1 METKLLS
8 EKYADKIDGVLH
20 CYDRILI
27 SGNLQPFCY
36 AAGMAGYLRAQG
48 IRLFDYTE
56 FAKPLREEIRVNAE
70 TVAQVHQLKIEF
82 IRKKT
87 FRKEDR
93 VQAILKKR
101 GNAPGLVH
109 IFSAME
115 PCASYQPWHDK
126 ATGKT
131 MLKYTEAKCL
141 HYYFYFLD
149 QDFGLC
155 YLRVPTWCPFRLQ
168 FYCNG
173 HGWLA
178 AQLTR
183 KGIGYTLHDNAFLHL
198 SDYATANRLADQF
211 DAPTLHAKLDQWA
224 AQYCPVAQR
233 LQLTYHW
240 NVWQAEYATDVIFK
254 QRADLQALYPPLLE
268 TLIHTVKPDNIATF
282 LGRKLHGNFQG
293 EVGSRFNIRVMGT
306 RLKHQ
311 LGAAALKVYDKFGQ
325 ILRIETTTTDVTDFR
340 QYREVHHRDG
350 TTEKKWA
357 PMKKTIYSLAPLRDC
372 LRAANRRYLEFLSA
386 IETPEV
392 GVQCLTQV
400 TETKAENDHRY
411 KGFNLLAEKDAALL
425 RVLLRGEFAISG
437 MTSRALHALFPEK
450 TTGQISRL
458 LKRLRVHGLLKKIGH
473 HYKYYLTNLGRQ
485 IATMALKLREM
496 HIIPALAQPIAA

>member
-8 EKYADKIDGVLH
+8 EKYADKMDGVLN

-48 IRLFDYTE
+48 IRLFDYAL
-56 FAKPLREEIRVNAE
+56 FAQPHREEIRLNAE
-70 TVAQVHQLKIEF
+70 ALAQAHQLKIEF

-101 GNAPGLVH
+101 GHAPGLVH

-115 PCASYQPWHDK
+115 PCASYQPWYDK
-126 ATGKT
+126 ATGQT
-131 MLKYTEAKCL
+131 RLKYTDSKCL

-149 QDFGLC
+149 EDLGLC
-155 YLRVPTWCPFRLQ
+155 YVRVPTWCPFRLQ
-168 FYCNG
+168 VYCNG
-173 HGWLA
+173 HAWLA
-178 AQLTR
+178 SQLTR
-183 KGIGYTLHDNAFLHL
+183 QGIAYTLRDNAFLHIA
-198 SDYATANRLADQF
+198 DYATANRLADQF
-211 DAPTLHAKLDQWA
+211 DPQVLHTKLDQFA

-233 LQLTYHW
+233 LGLTYHW
-240 NVWQAEYATDVIFK
+240 NLWQAEYATDLIFK
-254 QRADLQALYPPLLE
+254 QRADVQAFYPRLLE
-268 TLIHTVKPDNIATF
+268 TLIHTVKPENIATF

-293 EVGSRFNIRVMGT
+293 EVGSRFNVRMMGT

-311 LGAAALKVYDKFGQ
+311 MDAATLKLYDKFGQ
-325 ILRIETTTTDVTDFR
+325 VLRIETTTTDLTFFR
-340 QYREVHHRDG
+340 HYREVQHRDG
-350 TTEKKWA
+350 TTETKWA
-357 PMKKTIYSLAPLRDC
+357 PMKKAIYSLAPLREC
-372 LRAANRRYLEFLSA
+372 LCAANRRYLEFLSA
-386 IETPEV
+386 IETPDV
-392 GVQCLTQV
+392 GVQCLAQV

-411 KGFNLLAEKDAALL
+411 KGFNLLAEEDATLFRA
-425 RVLLRGEFAISG
+425 LLRGEFAISG
-437 MTSRALHALFPEK
+437 MTSRALHVLFPEK

-458 LKRLRVHGLLKKIGH
+458 LKRLRVHGLLKKVGR
-473 HYKYYLTNLGRQ
+473 HYKYYLTNLGRR

-496 HIIPALAQPIAA
+496 HIIPALAQPTAA